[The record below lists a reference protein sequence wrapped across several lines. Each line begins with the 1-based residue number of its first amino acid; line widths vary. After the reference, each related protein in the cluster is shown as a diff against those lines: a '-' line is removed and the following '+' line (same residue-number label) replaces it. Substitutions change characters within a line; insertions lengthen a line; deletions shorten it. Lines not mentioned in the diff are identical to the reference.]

1 MCPSMVQCVK
11 RLTLEDRE
19 KDRKREQEKDA
30 ADRLAEKE
38 EAKNLKG
45 LLRLDEILLMVQKSC
60 QPVKIR
66 CLSMFISLLYL
77 HFYILPGAGCCCIN
91 YYMIETNVYVVFL
104 DVLDWHDIRML
115 PYYTFWLF
123 PVFWMQSLP
132 TFLGCSKYIRLG
144 KRDVF
149 VSPPYLG
156 VVGLLKT
163 TIFWWMWQAEEAKR
177 KKKDMTKATDV
188 LVTPVLRN
196 FSKSVFIQLHIRT

>member
-1 MCPSMVQCVK
+1 MPAKKCQKTRWNIRSKFYKRHVHVSLMSGKTCQTMVQCVK

-91 YYMIETNVYVVFL
+91 YYMIEMNVYVVFL

-115 PYYTFWLF
+115 PYYTFL
-123 PVFWMQSLP
+123 
-132 TFLGCSKYIRLG
+132 TFSSIL
-144 KRDVF
+144 
-149 VSPPYLG
+149 
-156 VVGLLKT
+156 
-163 TIFWWMWQAEEAKR
+163 EA
-177 KKKDMTKATDV
+177 M
-188 LVTPVLRN
+188 
-196 FSKSVFIQLHIRT
+196 FSIL